1 MWPPIATFSSA
12 SSSVMGYPF
21 FFGTFFSRGFF
32 FFAEADALR
41 LDLARIAEAAALLM
55 PCFAAMDEATFWKP
69 G

>member
-1 MWPPIATFSSA
+1 
-12 SSSVMGYPF
+12 MGYPF